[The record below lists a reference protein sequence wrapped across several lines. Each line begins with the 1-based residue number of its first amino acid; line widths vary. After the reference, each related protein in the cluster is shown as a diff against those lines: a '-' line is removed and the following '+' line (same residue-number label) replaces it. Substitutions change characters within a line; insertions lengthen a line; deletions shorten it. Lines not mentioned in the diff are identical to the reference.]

1 LALADRDTRRFVGR
15 NHWWA
20 LKMRLHVGDDGN
32 VELVNDDDE
41 TIWESDQ
48 DENIDDEMSADEICE
63 YLAKAGIISSVDD
76 VSEIVDENSGEFET
90 LDYDDDDDDDADAL
104 TEIGDDDD

>member
-1 LALADRDTRRFVGR
+1 
-15 NHWWA
+15 
-20 LKMRLHVGDDGN
+20 MRLHVGDDGN

-48 DENIDDEMSADEICE
+48 DENIDDEMSVDEICE

-76 VSEIVDENSGEFET
+76 ISEIVDENSGEFET
-90 LDYDDDDDDDADAL
+90 LDYDDDDDDWADAL